1 MKDRVGT
8 LVLANGARRYA
19 NYDENGNLQG
29 YMYLLLDDEPSEV
42 GTPLNKANLLSDST
56 ATAIGLSGNPTVND
70 ALAKLV
76 HTTNISL
83 TVAGW
88 SSSAPYTQT
97 VNVTGVTASMNIE
110 YALNPSGTSE
120 AVYEAYGFISSME
133 TLAGQV
139 KFRCNGDKPTVA
151 IPIVLK
157 GV

>member
-8 LVLANGARRYA
+8 LVLPNGARRYA
-19 NYDENGNLQG
+19 NYDETGTLQG
-29 YMYLLLDDEPSEV
+29 YMYLLLDDEPTEV

-76 HTTNISL
+76 HTTAITLSSN
-83 TVAGW
+83 GW
-88 SSSAPYTQT
+88 SSTAPYTQT
-97 VNVTGVTASMNIE
+97 VNVTGVTASMNID
-110 YALNPSGTSE
+110 YTLNPTGTSE
-120 AVYEAYGFISSME
+120 SVYEAYGFISTMS
-133 TLAGQV
+133 TGDGAV
-139 KFRCNGDKPTVA
+139 TFRCNGDKPTVD

>member
-19 NYDENGNLQG
+19 NYDADGNLQG
-29 YMYLLLDDEPSEV
+29 YMYLLLDDEPTEV
-42 GTPLNKANLLSDST
+42 GTPLNKENLLSDTT
-56 ATAIGLSGNPTVND
+56 AAALGLTGDPTVSD

-76 HTTNISL
+76 HTTNINL

-97 VNVTGVTASMNIE
+97 VDVSGVTAAMNID
-110 YALNPSGTSE
+110 YALNPSATSE
-120 AVYEAYGFISSME
+120 AVYEAFGFISSME

-139 KFRCNGDKPTVA
+139 RFRCNGDKPTVA
-151 IPIVLK
+151 IPVVLK